1 MSALPVLTCH
11 RALQGHVQTPCV
23 LVDIRIIEGKNPT
36 NGSTPEMRLLDTL
49 LEGQGPE
56 VLEFVDELLERKN
69 GLLDYRVQQAS
80 FTDMALWG
88 VDADQWSLAKRA
100 VAVQRLHERL
110 TAAFPYVTLS
120 HQKGLQATTSG
131 QWFCIE
137 AGERLRPM
145 VITTWLGRDVDL
157 IDEMTFSQMVQALPK
172 GWTLILQG
180 RRTTPHTIASTAGRR
195 VEQ

>member
-1 MSALPVLTCH
+1 
-11 RALQGHVQTPCV
+11 
-23 LVDIRIIEGKNPT
+23 
-36 NGSTPEMRLLDTL
+36 MRLLDTL
-49 LEGQGPE
+49 LEGQGRE
-56 VLEFVDELLERKN
+56 VLEFVDELLERKS

-88 VDADQWSLAKRA
+88 VDVEQWSLAKRA
-100 VAVQRLHERL
+100 VAVHRLHERL
-110 TAAFPYVTLS
+110 TASFPYVTLS
-120 HQKGLQATTSG
+120 HQKVLQATTLS

-145 VITTWLGRDVDL
+145 VITTWLGRDVDQ

-180 RRTTPHTIASTAGRR
+180 RRTTPNINASAAGRR